1 MTENEI
7 FSEIRSVF
15 RVPMAGNDHFA
26 FDVLQSTGGQNK
38 TLVVPALPSSYKW
51 TASVLAP
58 KNVKTPIYILQG
70 SHSRC
75 VQCDTVT
82 IGTIKPCMEL
92 YCIIPVLICAQNY
105 VRVVQ

>member
-70 SHSRC
+70 SH
-75 VQCDTVT
+75 
-82 IGTIKPCMEL
+82 
-92 YCIIPVLICAQNY
+92 
-105 VRVVQ
+105 